1 MISGIRFRQLKD
13 YSFIWDMQEY
23 ADDKLKMLEPPRG
36 LITTTKELDDKW
48 IGQILACNGKIGWL
62 GSNGRPDI
70 AAGHSII
77 AGKVKDKSPEL
88 ITLCNQVVKQVKR
101 PKFR

>member
-23 ADDKLKMLEPPRG
+23 ADDKLTPLEPPRG

-62 GSNGRPDI
+62 GSNRRPDI
-70 AAGHSII
+70 AAGHSLF

-88 ITLCNQVVKQVKR
+88 ITLFNQVVKQVR
-101 PKFR
+101 A